1 MKRNTK
7 DYATT
12 NSTEIIVNYVEA
24 QARPFHIEAVIHSI
38 RTVIV
43 IHLLALVYLVL
54 SDAED
59 LKVRPSKKSTH
70 SVQFSILIDS
80 FQLSFLKFFLFL
92 RVDNIFFFIC
102 VNIGVFIEKVLLV
115 LCLVLALCIRSLLRR
130 TVVISSFQS
139 LSTGRMAF

>member
-1 MKRNTK
+1 MCYPIAIFNTTLCSEMRAMK
-7 DYATT
+7 
-12 NSTEIIVNYVEA
+12 
-24 QARPFHIEAVIHSI
+24 
-38 RTVIV
+38 
-43 IHLLALVYLVL
+43 HLLFCALLACSGVASAAALDWDITTADYVSAGG
-54 SDAED
+54 SDTSPGG
-59 LKVRPSKKSTH
+59 RNY
-70 SVQFSILIDS
+70 SIDCLTGDS

-130 TVVISSFQS
+130 IFVISSFHS